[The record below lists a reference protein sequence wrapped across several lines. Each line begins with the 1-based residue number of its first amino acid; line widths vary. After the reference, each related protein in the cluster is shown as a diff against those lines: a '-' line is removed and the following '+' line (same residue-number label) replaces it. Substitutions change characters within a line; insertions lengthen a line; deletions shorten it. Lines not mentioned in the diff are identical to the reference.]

1 MRPDV
6 HALALRSAAK
16 LVLGMAS
23 LATVTTACS
32 SETTDETGAS
42 TDAVMTK
49 NDDAKATNDNA
60 VVIDNGLG
68 GTGAQTTAECKEVLA
83 SAYPHPGGYQWEP
96 VAEPADVVACCNQ
109 ELVAHGAG
117 SHYRWDCCVAYDPN
131 ATPSTDAT
139 DTKPSFRDS
148 IGWACTPW
156 GPPVPPSF
164 DRVNKKTR
172 KMSPARRDMNRF
184 LASQLLPQ
192 VA

>member
-32 SETTDETGAS
+32 AEATDETGAS

-49 NDDAKATNDNA
+49 NDTNDKATNDNA
-60 VVIDNGLG
+60 ILDNGLG
-68 GTGAQTTAECKEVLA
+68 GTGAQTTAECKETLA
-83 SAYPHPGGYQWEP
+83 SAYPHPGGYQWKP
-96 VAEPADVVACCNQ
+96 VAEPADVVACCHE

-131 ATPSTDAT
+131 ATPSTGASDGT
-139 DTKPSFRDS
+139 QSFEQS

-156 GPPVPPSF
+156 GPPVPPAMK
-164 DRVNKKTR
+164 RIR
-172 KMSPARRDMNRF
+172 KASPARRDMNRF
-184 LASQLLPQ
+184 LASQLLQQ